1 MMLCQYVKRK
11 KEDRIASMG
20 VSHDKL
26 WKCRDPV
33 KMIRY
38 RQTAFLY
45 SSCTALDRRGAG
57 MFSE

>member
-1 MMLCQYVKRK
+1 MESHLLQMRGLKLT
-11 KEDRIASMG
+11 
-20 VSHDKL
+20 HDKL